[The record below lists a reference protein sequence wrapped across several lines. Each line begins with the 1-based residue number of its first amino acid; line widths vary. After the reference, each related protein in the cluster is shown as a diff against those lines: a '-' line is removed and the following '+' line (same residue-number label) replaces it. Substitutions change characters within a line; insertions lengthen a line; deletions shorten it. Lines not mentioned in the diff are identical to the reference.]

1 MNCNHFLAWL
11 LLLPHFFHH
20 QAFAMF
26 GGLGKLVADD
36 SREGLYYPLADES
49 SMESSSK
56 SVFSILTPA
65 WIFRM
70 AEYGRNI
77 LYSSSSKGI
86 FSSIKRKYKGLTS
99 STTNPKSD
107 AQLQSWLDKI
117 SEMFGNKTDKSDS
130 EDHVEATRMFLIDLN
145 LGEEAPSFKAYS
157 DEVTCVGELIKQF
170 NKDMNERPGDYLSD
184 EMKELI
190 KEVMNQM
197 SSVLQGSN
205 NEELSKI
212 AACAKALADITA
224 AKRPASYQMTTLE
237 KTNLGYIKALWD
249 TYIRSSDDGKVNHLL
264 DTLRNLW
271 TAKV

>member
-117 SEMFGNKTDKSDS
+117 Y
-130 EDHVEATRMFLIDLN
+130 HVEATRMFLIDLN

>member
-56 SVFSILTPA
+56 T
-65 WIFRM
+65 
-70 AEYGRNI
+70 
-77 LYSSSSKGI
+77 SSSKGI

-117 SEMFGNKTDKSDS
+117 Y
-130 EDHVEATRMFLIDLN
+130 HVEATRMFLIDLN

>member
-1 MNCNHFLAWL
+1 MI
-11 LLLPHFFHH
+11 P
-20 QAFAMF
+20 
-26 GGLGKLVADD
+26 LVSHSHNLKA
-36 SREGLYYPLADES
+36 
-49 SMESSSK
+49 
-56 SVFSILTPA
+56 
-65 WIFRM
+65 
-70 AEYGRNI
+70 
-77 LYSSSSKGI
+77 SSSKGI
-86 FSSIKRKYKGLTS
+86 FSSIKRKYKGKV
-99 STTNPKSD
+99 KSHP
-107 AQLQSWLDKI
+107 ANNINAPLI
-117 SEMFGNKTDKSDS
+117 MFGTGQDS
-130 EDHVEATRMFLIDLN
+130 QVRRQTPNQMRNCKAGWTRFVRDSVMSFQPIYHVEATRMFLIDLN

>member
-1 MNCNHFLAWL
+1 
-11 LLLPHFFHH
+11 
-20 QAFAMF
+20 
-26 GGLGKLVADD
+26 
-36 SREGLYYPLADES
+36 
-49 SMESSSK
+49 MESSSK
-56 SVFSILTPA
+56 T
-65 WIFRM
+65 
-70 AEYGRNI
+70 
-77 LYSSSSKGI
+77 SSSKGI

-107 AQLQSWLDKI
+107 AQLQSWLTRFVP
-117 SEMFGNKTDKSDS
+117 EMFGNKTDKSDS

-237 KTNLGYIKALWD
+237 KKRTWDILKRCGILIFEALTTANPSNLI
-249 TYIRSSDDGKVNHLL
+249 
-264 DTLRNLW
+264 
-271 TAKV
+271 